1 MYAAKLFSIDIYCLV
16 STAMS
21 NSTQQAFFLGRALAT
36 AVSEQLEKAVTE
48 GLSAVGR
55 FDAEQ
60 RESLRQFTETVFER
74 AQQQA
79 TTATS
84 STSAEGQTGATSEDL
99 QATIDTLRAEIA
111 QVRVAVQQ
119 YRSTLD

>member
-1 MYAAKLFSIDIYCLV
+1 
-16 STAMS
+16 MS

-36 AVSEQLEKAVTE
+36 AVGEQLEKVVTE

-60 RESLRQFTETVFER
+60 REFLREFTETVLER
-74 AQQQA
+74 AQAQA
-79 TTATS
+79 DATA
-84 STSAEGQTGATSEDL
+84 STASAQGQPAAATVEDL

-119 YRSTLD
+119 YRSTLEG

>member
-1 MYAAKLFSIDIYCLV
+1 
-16 STAMS
+16 MS
-21 NSTQQAFFLGRALAT
+21 NPTQQAFFLGRALAT
-36 AVSEQLEKAVTE
+36 AVGEQLEKAVAE
-48 GLSAVGR
+48 GLGAAGR

-79 TTATS
+79 STTPGASSDGTAPATS
-84 STSAEGQTGATSEDL
+84 SEDL

-119 YRSTLD
+119 YRSTLDT

>member
-1 MYAAKLFSIDIYCLV
+1 
-16 STAMS
+16 MS

-36 AVSEQLEKAVTE
+36 AVGEQLERAVTE
-48 GLSAVGR
+48 GLSTVGR

-74 AQQQA
+74 AQQA
-79 TTATS
+79 AAEADTAPAGVPAATS
-84 STSAEGQTGATSEDL
+84 DDL
-99 QATIDTLRAEIA
+99 QATIDSLRAEIA

-119 YRSTLD
+119 YRSSIGS

>member
-1 MYAAKLFSIDIYCLV
+1 
-16 STAMS
+16 MS

-36 AVSEQLEKAVTE
+36 AVGEQLEKAVTE
-48 GLSAVGR
+48 GLSAFGR

-74 AQQQA
+74 AQAQA
-79 TTATS
+79 DATASDPSSEASPGGTT
-84 STSAEGQTGATSEDL
+84 EDL

-119 YRSTLD
+119 YRSSLDA

>member
-1 MYAAKLFSIDIYCLV
+1 
-16 STAMS
+16 MS
-21 NSTQQAFFLGRALAT
+21 NPTQQAFFLGRALAT
-36 AVSEQLEKAVTE
+36 AVGEQVEKAITE
-48 GLSAVGR
+48 GLSAAGR

-60 RESLRQFTETVFER
+60 RESLRQFMETVFER

-79 TTATS
+79 AATTSETTGNTAATAT
-84 STSAEGQTGATSEDL
+84 EDL

-119 YRSTLD
+119 YRNTSDG